1 MTDHGHEERA
11 TATEYGETWVY
22 ESIVGALP
30 GVEVPN
36 RVAIAVQV
44 VGFEVLLVALWLVY
58 DLPQAALVAG
68 TVAVVVA
75 GVGSA
80 VMLELGDRLR
90 SIPAPEEYRRL
101 LFGSSVEV
109 VLGVLAFVALITHLF
124 VFDPQQ
130 GGEPLV
136 ETLFGPPADQ
146 PTPVV
151 YVTLLVLWDVV
162 YRIGTGWWACVVAL
176 WRSYRF
182 TFDAETARRFQ
193 RADAINLGFGLVQT
207 LLLPFVLERPVLLVV
222 VTGHVLAVVGVSA
235 ASIATLQL
243 RTPGAEDDLTPS

>member
-1 MTDHGHEERA
+1 MTDHDR
-11 TATEYGETWVY
+11 TAAETRTEYGETWVY
-22 ESIVGALP
+22 ESFVSALP

-36 RVAIAVQV
+36 RVAVAIQV
-44 VGFEVLLVALWLVY
+44 FGFEGLLVVLWLLY

-68 TVAVVVA
+68 TVAVTVA
-75 GVGSA
+75 GVGSV

-109 VLGVLAFVALITHLF
+109 VLGVLAFVALVTHLF

-136 ETLFGPPADQ
+136 ETLFGPVADQ

-193 RADAINLGFGLVQT
+193 RADAINLGFGLVQ
-207 LLLPFVLERPVLLVV
+207 LLLVPFVLDRPVLLVV
-222 VTGHVLAVVGVSA
+222 VAGHVLAVVGVSA

-243 RTPGAEDDLTPS
+243 RTPTTEDELTPS